1 MIRFEHKNLR
11 LAAAAAGLI
20 IIGGVAGLALAR
32 FGPGGGD
39 PVATSAGEREV
50 LYWYDPMTPG
60 QRFDKP
66 GKSPFMDMQLVP
78 RYADEEPG
86 AAGVRIDPALVR
98 WWTTMNV
105 TSPWFKRAP
114 AALSNGSMDARPA
127 TSSPPALHWPTC
139 WFRTGAEPSS
149 NTSRSGAPMTPP

>member
-78 RYADEEPG
+78 RYADQ
-86 AAGVRIDPALVR
+86 ARRAFALIPPWSR
-98 WWTTMNV
+98 
-105 TSPWFKRAP
+105 TSAFV
-114 AALSNGSMDARPA
+114 
-127 TSSPPALHWPTC
+127 SPP
-139 WFRTGAEPSS
+139 
-149 NTSRSGAPMTPP
+149 SGRGPLRVI